1 MGTPASEKPT
11 ILTACQPTSHF
22 HLGNY
27 LGAVRRWADMQD
39 DYECFFGVVD
49 LHAMTAPYT
58 PADLRR
64 NTLECAAQY
73 IACGLDP
80 KRSNIFV
87 QSHVTGHTELAWI
100 LGCLA
105 PLGQL
110 ERMTQFKDKSKRI
123 GQSVGAGLFFYPV
136 LQAADIL
143 LYNADAVPVGE
154 DQKQHLELARDL
166 AQKFNNTYSETFK
179 LPEPLIGKKGARIM
193 ALQDP
198 ESKMSKSDKNQ
209 SSTLYLFEPKE
220 SIRKKVMSAV
230 TDSGSEISASDDK
243 PGVSNLMSILSSLTG
258 HSYEEIAGQFSGKGY
273 APFKEAVAEAVIAT
287 VEPLQA
293 RYQELMKDK
302 DALNTVLKEGAEVAQ
317 KRAYKMLAKV
327 YRKAGLLER
336 VR

>member
-1 MGTPASEKPT
+1 MTSASGKPI
-11 ILTACQPTSHF
+11 ILTCCQPTSHF

-27 LGAVRRWADMQD
+27 LGGLQRWANMQD
-39 DYECFFGVVD
+39 DYECFFGIVD
-49 LHAMTAPYT
+49 FHAMTAPYV

-80 KRSNIFV
+80 QRSHIFV

-123 GQSVGAGLFFYPV
+123 GNSVGAGLFFYPV

-154 DQKQHLELARDL
+154 DQKQHLELVRDL

-179 LPEPLIGKKGARIM
+179 LPEPLIGKAGARVM

-198 ESKMSKSDKNQ
+198 SSKMSKSDKNYNN
-209 SSTLYLFEPKE
+209 TLFLFEPKE
-220 SIRKKVMSAV
+220 SLRKKVMSAV
-230 TDSGSEISASDDK
+230 TDSGNDVYADESK
-243 PGVSNLMSILSSLTG
+243 PGVTNLMGILSAISG
-258 HSYEEIAGQFSGKGY
+258 QSYEEISDQFSGKGY
-273 APFKEAVAEAVIAT
+273 ASFKEAVADAVIAA
-287 VEPLQA
+287 VEPLQE
-293 RYQELMKDK
+293 RYKELINDK
-302 DALNTVLKEGAEVAQ
+302 EALHAMLKAGAEVAQ
-317 KRAYKMLAKV
+317 KRAYKTLSKV
-327 YRKAGLLER
+327 YRKTGLLER
-336 VR
+336 IH